1 VTRVPLSSIVAAIVA
16 AHAVTAAPAVAG
28 DSLNSSNLSSNKDLA
43 HPEAHNELNLVPV
56 AGGTTDI
63 GVGGGFF
70 GGLAHIRPGYE
81 PYEWNIESAG
91 FVTFAPGDGGGVAVP
106 YQDFYLKFS
115 VPRFLHSSMRIE
127 IRPSYGWESKLNYFG
142 LGNASSAALPPGA
155 PPGYFKYGRLHPQL
169 DIDLR
174 WRIHDHL
181 VGRVGMRYTQ
191 NWIEV
196 ANDSRLAADLRTG
209 SAEVRS
215 LLGST
220 SPHASAAFHYGI
232 QWDDRDNDVSA
243 HQGTFD
249 SFDVKL
255 SPGDNA
261 VFPYR
266 YGEATA
272 TARVYI
278 PLSKPRIT
286 LAGRIVA
293 DVLYGDPPFYEL
305 ARFDDTYAIGGLNGV
320 RGVPGQRYYGKIKA
334 LGNVEVRTE
343 LVSFH
348 ALGKPLLLGVV
359 GFFDAGRVW
368 ADTSLRPDL
377 DGRRVGVKYGA
388 GGGLRVQSGSAFVIR
403 ADVAW
408 SPDATP
414 VGGYVAVGQMF

>member
-1 VTRVPLSSIVAAIVA
+1 VTRVRRSAIAALVAAVYSL
-16 AHAVTAAPAVAG
+16 TQAPATAG

-43 HPEAHNELNLVPV
+43 HPEAHNELNIVPV

-63 GVGGGFF
+63 GIGGGFF

-91 FVTFAPGDGGGVAVP
+91 FLTFAPGDGGGVAIP
-106 YQDFYLKFS
+106 YQDFYLKFT
-115 VPRFLHSSMRIE
+115 VPRFLHSSLRFE
-127 IRPSYGWESKLNYFG
+127 IRPSYSWETKLNYFG
-142 LGNASSAALPPGA
+142 LGNASAATLPPGA
-155 PPGYFKYGRLHPQL
+155 PHGYFTYGRLHPQL

-181 VGRVGMRYTQ
+181 VGRAGVRYTQ
-191 NWIEV
+191 NWIQV
-196 ANDSRLAADLRTG
+196 ASDSRLAEDLRTG

-220 SPHASAAFHYGI
+220 SPHAAAAFHYGI

-243 HQGTFD
+243 HRGTFD
-249 SFDVKL
+249 SLDVKV
-255 SPGDNA
+255 SPGGSSI
-261 VFPYR
+261 FPYR
-266 YGEATA
+266 YGQATA
-272 TARVYI
+272 TARLYV
-278 PLSKPRIT
+278 PLWKPRIT

-293 DVLYGDPPFYEL
+293 DILYGDPPFYEL

-320 RGVPGQRYYGKIKA
+320 RGVPGQRYYGKLKA

-348 ALGKPLLLGVV
+348 AFGKPLLFGVV

-368 ADTSLRPDL
+368 ADTSLTPDL
-377 DGRRVGVKYGA
+377 DGRSVGVKYGVGA
-388 GGGLRVQSGSAFVIR
+388 GLRVQSGSAFVIR

>member
-1 VTRVPLSSIVAAIVA
+1 MTRVFRSAIATLVAAICA
-16 AHAVTAAPAVAG
+16 LSAVPATAG

-43 HPEAHNELNLVPV
+43 HPEAHNELNIVPV

-91 FVTFAPGDGGGVAVP
+91 FLTFAPGDGGGVAIP
-106 YQDFYLKFS
+106 YQDFYLKFT
-115 VPRFLHSSMRIE
+115 VPRFLLSSLRIE
-127 IRPSYGWESKLNYFG
+127 IRPSYSWETKLNYFG
-142 LGNASSAALPPGA
+142 LGNASAAALPPGA
-155 PPGYFKYGRLHPQL
+155 PHGYFTYGRLHPQL
-169 DIDLR
+169 DVDLR

-181 VGRVGMRYTQ
+181 VGRAGVRYTQ
-191 NWIEV
+191 NWIQV
-196 ANDSRLAADLRTG
+196 ASDSRLAEDLRTG

-220 SPHASAAFHYGI
+220 SPHAAAAFHYGV

-243 HQGTFD
+243 HRGTFD
-249 SFDVKL
+249 SLDVKV
-255 SPGDNA
+255 SPGGSSI
-261 VFPYR
+261 FPYR
-266 YGEATA
+266 YGQATA
-272 TARVYI
+272 TARVYV
-278 PLSKPRIT
+278 PLWKPRIT

-305 ARFDDTYAIGGLNGV
+305 ARFEDSYAIGGLNGV
-320 RGVPGQRYYGKIKA
+320 RGVPGQRYYGKVKA
-334 LGNVEVRTE
+334 LGNVEIRTE

-348 ALGKPLLLGVV
+348 ALGKPLLFGVV

-368 ADTSLRPDL
+368 ADTRLTPDL
-377 DGRRVGVKYGA
+377 DGRGVGVKYGV